1 MRFLHVNVFSDVPY
15 GGNSLAVF
23 PDATG
28 LDPDQ
33 MLRITQELHH
43 FESVFLFPSD
53 AGAGPRIR
61 ARVFDLSEELDFA
74 GHPVIGAAAVLHRL
88 AGMGR
93 PADWTLE
100 LKARTVRVRV
110 RQDGRSYEGVL
121 DQGAASFLGQPDI
134 EGLASWFDLEPRD
147 LHPDLPPQVVST
159 GLRYLIVPVRP
170 GVLDR
175 ARIRFDLTEPLH
187 QVGAQFAYLL
197 DADELEGR
205 HWNNDGILEDVATGS
220 AAGCVAAYLRRH
232 ERLAA
237 EETVTLRQGRHL
249 GRPSSM
255 TIGTYDI
262 APDRHGVRVGGHVSL
277 VAEGHLTELPRGT
290 PPR

>member
-28 LDPDQ
+28 LDPAQ
-33 MLRITQELHH
+33 MLRITQELRH
-43 FESVFLFPSD
+43 FESVFLLPWNAD
-53 AGAGPRIR
+53 AGPGFQ

-74 GHPVIGAAAVLHRL
+74 GHPVIGAAAVLHHL
-88 AGMGR
+88 AGMGG
-93 PADWTLE
+93 PVDWKLE
-100 LKARTVRVRV
+100 LKARTVRVKV
-110 RQDGRSYEGVL
+110 RQDGKSYEGVL
-121 DQGAASFLGQPDI
+121 DQGPASFLGEPEI
-134 EGLASWFDLEPRD
+134 EGLASWFDLEAPD
-147 LHPDLPPQVVST
+147 LHPGLRPQVVST

-170 GVLDR
+170 GLLHR
-175 ARIRFDLTEPLH
+175 ARIRFDLTEPLR

-232 ERLAA
+232 GRLAA
-237 EETVTLRQGRHL
+237 EETVTLRQGRHM

-255 TIGTYDI
+255 SIGAYDI
-262 APDRHGVRVGGHVSL
+262 GPQRHGVTVGGHVSL
-277 VAEGHLTELPRGT
+277 VAEGHLMELPR
-290 PPR
+290 

>member
-28 LDPDQ
+28 LDPAQ
-33 MLRITQELHH
+33 MLRITQELRH
-43 FESVFLFPSD
+43 FESVFLLPWNAD
-53 AGAGPRIR
+53 AGPGFQ

-74 GHPVIGAAAVLHRL
+74 GHPVIGAAAVLHHL
-88 AGMGR
+88 AGMGG
-93 PADWTLE
+93 PVDWKLE
-100 LKARTVRVRV
+100 LKARTVRVKV
-110 RQDGRSYEGVL
+110 RQNGKSYEGVL
-121 DQGAASFLGQPDI
+121 DQGPASFLGEPEI
-134 EGLASWFDLEPRD
+134 EGLSSWFDLEVQD
-147 LHPDLPPQVVST
+147 LHPGLRPQVVST

-170 GVLDR
+170 GLLHR
-175 ARIRFDLTEPLH
+175 ARIRFDLTEPLR

-232 ERLAA
+232 GRLVAG
-237 EETVTLRQGRHL
+237 ETVTLRQGRHM

-255 TIGTYDI
+255 SIGAYDI
-262 APDRHGVRVGGHVSL
+262 GPQRHGVTVGGHVSL
-277 VAEGHLTELPRGT
+277 VAEGHLMELPR
-290 PPR
+290 

>member
-28 LDPDQ
+28 LDPAQ
-33 MLRITQELHH
+33 MLRITQELRH
-43 FESVFLFPSD
+43 FESVFLLPWNAD
-53 AGAGPRIR
+53 AGPGFQ

-74 GHPVIGAAAVLHRL
+74 GHPVIGAAAVLHHL
-88 AGMGR
+88 ARMGG
-93 PADWTLE
+93 PVDWKLE
-100 LKARTVRVRV
+100 LKARTVRVKV
-110 RQDGRSYEGVL
+110 RQDGKSYEGVL
-121 DQGAASFLGQPDI
+121 DQGPASFLGEPEI
-134 EGLASWFDLEPRD
+134 EGLASWFDLEAQD
-147 LHPDLPPQVVST
+147 LHPGLRPQVVST

-170 GVLDR
+170 GLLHR
-175 ARIRFDLTEPLH
+175 ARIRFDLTDPLR

-220 AAGCVAAYLRRH
+220 AAGCVAAYLHRH
-232 ERLAA
+232 GRLAA
-237 EETVTLRQGRHL
+237 GETVTLRQGRHM

-255 TIGTYDI
+255 SIGAYDI
-262 APDRHGVRVGGHVSL
+262 GPQRHGVTVGGHVSL
-277 VAEGHLTELPRGT
+277 VAEGHLMELPR
-290 PPR
+290 

>member
-28 LDPDQ
+28 LDPAQ
-33 MLRITQELHH
+33 MLRITQELRH
-43 FESVFLFPSD
+43 FESVFLLPWNAD
-53 AGAGPRIR
+53 AGPGFQ

-74 GHPVIGAAAVLHRL
+74 GHPVIGAAAVLHHL
-88 AGMGR
+88 AGMGG
-93 PADWTLE
+93 PVDWKLE
-100 LKARTVRVRV
+100 LKARTVRVKV
-110 RQDGRSYEGVL
+110 RQDGKSYEGVL
-121 DQGAASFLGQPDI
+121 DQGPASFLGEPEI
-134 EGLASWFDLEPRD
+134 EGLASWFDLEAPD
-147 LHPDLPPQVVST
+147 LHPGLRPQVVST

-170 GVLDR
+170 GLLHR
-175 ARIRFDLTEPLH
+175 ARIRFDLTEPLR

-232 ERLAA
+232 GRLAA
-237 EETVTLRQGRHL
+237 EETVTLRQGRHM

-255 TIGTYDI
+255 SIGAYDI
-262 APDRHGVRVGGHVSL
+262 GPQRHGVTVGGHVSL
-277 VAEGHLTELPRGT
+277 VAEGQLMELPR
-290 PPR
+290 

>member
-28 LDPDQ
+28 LDPAQ
-33 MLRITQELHH
+33 MLRITQELRH
-43 FESVFLFPSD
+43 FESVFLLPWNAD
-53 AGAGPRIR
+53 AGPGFQ

-74 GHPVIGAAAVLHRL
+74 GHPVIGAAAVLHHL
-88 AGMGR
+88 ARMGG
-93 PADWTLE
+93 PVDWKLE
-100 LKARTVRVRV
+100 LKARTVRVKV
-110 RQDGRSYEGVL
+110 RQDGKSYEGVL
-121 DQGAASFLGQPDI
+121 DQGPASFLGEPEI
-134 EGLASWFDLEPRD
+134 EGLASWFDLEAQD
-147 LHPDLPPQVVST
+147 LHPGLRPQVVST

-170 GVLDR
+170 GLLHR
-175 ARIRFDLTEPLH
+175 ARIRFDLTDPLR

-220 AAGCVAAYLRRH
+220 AAGCVAAYLHRH
-232 ERLAA
+232 GRLAA
-237 EETVTLRQGRHL
+237 GETVTLCQGRHM

-255 TIGTYDI
+255 SIGAYDI
-262 APDRHGVRVGGHVSL
+262 GPQRHGVTVGGHVSL
-277 VAEGHLTELPRGT
+277 VAEGHLMELPR
-290 PPR
+290 

>member
-28 LDPDQ
+28 LDPAQ
-33 MLRITQELHH
+33 MLRITQELRH
-43 FESVFLFPSD
+43 FESVFLLPWNAD
-53 AGAGPRIR
+53 AGPGFR

-74 GHPVIGAAAVLHRL
+74 GHPMIGAAAVLHHL
-88 AGMGR
+88 ADMGG
-93 PADWTLE
+93 PVDWTLE
-100 LKARTVRVRV
+100 LKARTVRVKV
-110 RQDGRSYEGVL
+110 RQDGKSYEGVL
-121 DQGAASFLGQPDI
+121 DQGPAAFLGEPEV
-134 EGLASWFDLEPRD
+134 EGLASWFDLEAQD
-147 LHPDLPPQVVST
+147 LHPGLRPQVVST

-170 GVLDR
+170 GLLHR
-175 ARIRFDLTEPLH
+175 ARIRFDLTEPLR

-232 ERLAA
+232 GRLAA
-237 EETVTLRQGRHL
+237 EETVTLRQGRHM

-255 TIGTYDI
+255 TIGAYDI
-262 APDRHGVRVGGHVSL
+262 GPQRHGVTVGGHVSL
-277 VAEGHLTELPRGT
+277 VAEGHLMELPR
-290 PPR
+290 